1 MIKTTIYLGLED
13 KDLKQVL
20 FTTDYVQAYLSDMF
34 SEHGATIQQ
43 ASGVYKYNDNA
54 TANEPTFIVT
64 LFDNRLDEV
73 FYKRVIKELKHEFN
87 QECILIERSEVMAQ
101 FV

>member
-20 FTTDYVQAYLSDMF
+20 FTTDYVQAYLTDMF

-43 ASGVYKYNDNA
+43 ASGVYKYNDDTIA
-54 TANEPTFIVT
+54 SEPTFVIT
-64 LFDNRLDEV
+64 LFDSLLDDE
-73 FYKRVIKELKHEFN
+73 FYTRVIKELKNEFN
-87 QECILIERSEVMAQ
+87 QESILIERSEVTEQ